1 MPVSQMKNRIQALHL
16 LDRALSAM
24 TDDEITTLIDALPE
38 DHREALDNVVSA
50 PEDGFVDSAARLLAV
65 RAAATRGRMT
75 GVLEQVATVLSDPCL
90 ADCIEQLGD
99 HADNPSEAQLLEV
112 APGLVERHGL
122 GVVRV
127 MMASSVAGEAAAS
140 AMLTHLLKHDDALQL
155 PPVEPV
161 SIPLMP
167 ARQADDELRAK
178 RKAAKQAKQAEA
190 AARRA
195 QQAKA
200 RHRV

>member
-1 MPVSQMKNRIQALHL
+1 MKNRIQALHL

-24 TDDEITTLIDALPE
+24 TDDEIDALIDALPE
-38 DHREALDNVVSA
+38 DHRKALDNVVAA
-50 PEDGFVDSAARLLAV
+50 PGGGFVDSRARLLAV
-65 RAAATRGRMT
+65 RAAATRGRMS

-99 HADNPSEAQLLEV
+99 HADNPTEAQLLEV
-112 APGLVERHGL
+112 TPGLIERHGV
-122 GVVRV
+122 GVVRL
-127 MMASSVAGEAAAS
+127 MLASSVAGEAAAS
-140 AMLTHLLKHDDALQL
+140 AMLTKVLKHDDTLQL
-155 PPVEPV
+155 PPVERA
-161 SIPLMP
+161 SIPLLP
-167 ARQADDELRAK
+167 PRQADDEQRAK
-178 RKAAKQAKQAEA
+178 RKAAKLAKQAEA